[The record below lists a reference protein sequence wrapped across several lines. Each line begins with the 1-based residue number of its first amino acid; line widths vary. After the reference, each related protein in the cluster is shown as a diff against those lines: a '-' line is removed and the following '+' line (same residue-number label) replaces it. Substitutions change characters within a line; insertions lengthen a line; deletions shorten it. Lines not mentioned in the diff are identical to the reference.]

1 MDEIYNILVGVGVLL
16 FIISAVTWP
25 FLEERDRKRFDKN
38 DVKYNDGD
46 NR

>member
-1 MDEIYNILVGVGVLL
+1 MDILFNIVAGFVVL
-16 FIISAVTWP
+16 FWIVAAVSWP

-46 NR
+46 NT